1 VIVSTGNVSGTVK
14 PRMLRDMLLPATG
27 NVAGAVKPR
36 MLRDMLLPATGNV
49 AGAVKPRIDLDMEL
63 RTTGKF
69 TSFNSFLVAAQHD
82 VKIVIIN
89 IPKKKVGLF

>member
-1 VIVSTGNVSGTVK
+1 
-14 PRMLRDMLLPATG
+14 MLRDMLLAVTG
-27 NVAGAVKPR
+27 NVTGVNSPR
-36 MLRDMLLPATGNV
+36 MLRD
-49 AGAVKPRIDLDMEL
+49 IEL

-89 IPKKKVGLF
+89 IPKMKVSLF

>member
-1 VIVSTGNVSGTVK
+1 MVVSTGNVSGTLN
-14 PRMLRDMLLPATG
+14 PRMLRDIALPVTG
-27 NVAGAVKPR
+27 NV
-36 MLRDMLLPATGNV
+36 T
-49 AGAVKPRIDLDMEL
+49 GAVKPRIDLDMEL

-69 TSFNSFLVAAQHD
+69 TPFNSFLVAAQHD

>member
-1 VIVSTGNVSGTVK
+1 VSTGNVT
-14 PRMLRDMLLPATG
+14 
-27 NVAGAVKPR
+27 
-36 MLRDMLLPATGNV
+36 
-49 AGAVKPRIDLDMEL
+49 GAVKPRIDLDMEL